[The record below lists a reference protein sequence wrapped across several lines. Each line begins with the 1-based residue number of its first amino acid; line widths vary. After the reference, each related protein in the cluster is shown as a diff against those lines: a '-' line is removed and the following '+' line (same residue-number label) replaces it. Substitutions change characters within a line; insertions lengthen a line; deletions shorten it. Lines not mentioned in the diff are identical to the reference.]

1 MNPFYHSQ
9 VRLPPYRARYLQRF
23 HPYPR
28 SPSSRLPGWARAP
41 DDSDFDFE
49 WVEFLEVLLS
59 IHNVNDG
66 TGTKFFWRTCASL
79 TAYTY

>member
-9 VRLPPYRARYLQRF
+9 VKLPPYRARYLQRF

-28 SPSSRLPGWARAP
+28 GSPSRLPGWAH
-41 DDSDFDFE
+41 DDRDFDLE
-49 WVEFLEVLLS
+49 WDEFLEVLPS

-66 TGTKFFWRTCASL
+66 TGMKFFWRTCPSL
-79 TAYTY
+79 NGLY